1 MYDKPFIT
9 RYLDHCR
16 TKASQV
22 IAAETEERL
31 VSPCGFRRRNFSR
44 AELHVTNI
52 RHLRHHSAQLTLRLR
67 IDTDVDIP
75 WVASAWR
82 DV

>member
-31 VSPCGFRRRNFSR
+31 VSPCGFRVGVYSR
-44 AELHVTNI
+44 
-52 RHLRHHSAQLTLRLR
+52 
-67 IDTDVDIP
+67 
-75 WVASAWR
+75 VAVIAGRFQS
-82 DV
+82 VG